1 MIFLSYENIL
11 SLFNFY
17 RLIFFIN
24 LLYNCCGDSMKNKG
38 FTLSELL
45 GVIALLGIISLITV
59 PAIDRS
65 LNKGKTELYE
75 TQIEQLKK
83 GLKDYLAENIKEMP
97 QTTGEKTCKTI
108 SELQSAG
115 SLPLNIKNPQTNE
128 AFSQTTKVC
137 VEKVGDNEFNYKV
150 NVVK

>member
-1 MIFLSYENIL
+1 
-11 SLFNFY
+11 
-17 RLIFFIN
+17 
-24 LLYNCCGDSMKNKG
+24 MKNKG

-137 VEKVGDNEFNYKV
+137 AEKVGDNEFNYKV